1 MDPSF
6 RWGDGNVLM
15 AGAPAKS
22 LLRFLTC
29 GSVDD
34 GKSTLLGR
42 LLYETGNIPE
52 DQLAILRASGR
63 GGEIDYSLH
72 LDGLAAER
80 EQGITIDVAWRYFET
95 GRRKFIVAD
104 TPGHE
109 QYTRNMVTG
118 ASRADAAV
126 LLVDARKGL
135 LTQTLRHSYIARLLG
150 IRHVALAVNK
160 MDLVGYDRTVF
171 DAIAAAYREIAQSLD
186 IEVEAIPVSGAR
198 GDNIASR
205 SAAMSWHDDPTL
217 LDFLH
222 AVPAG
227 SNSADESFA
236 MPVQWVNRPNTDFRG
251 YAGMIAAGSVAPGDE
266 VRLLPSGREAAVA
279 RIVTMDGDLGQASA
293 GQSVTLTLDRE
304 LDCSRGETI
313 AAPDTPLDVADQ
325 FEATLIWMAEQPMLP
340 GRSYRLKLATSIV
353 GAWVTELKSETNVE
367 TLEKLAA
374 RTLGLNGIGTV
385 NLALDRPLP
394 FTSYEDSRELGAF
407 ILIDRDTEA
416 TLGAGLI
423 HHPLRRAENVQ
434 WQAIDVTREARAAAK
449 GQRPKL
455 LWFTGLSGAGKSTIA
470 NLVDRKLHAMGRHS
484 IVLDG
489 DNIRHGLSKNLGF
502 TDADRVENIRRVA
515 EAAKLMTDAGL
526 IVLAALIS
534 PFRAEREMARRI
546 FPEGEFVEI
555 FVDTPL
561 DVAEGRDP
569 KGLYAKARS
578 GALANFTG
586 VDSPYEPPEHPDIR
600 IDTIAMTPEE
610 AAETILRA
618 VL

>member
-1 MDPSF
+1 
-6 RWGDGNVLM
+6 M
-15 AGAPAKS
+15 AAAPKS

-42 LLYETGNIPE
+42 LLFETGKIPE
-52 DQLAILRASGR
+52 DQLATLRAGSR
-63 GGEIDYSLH
+63 TGEIDYALL

-95 GRRKFIVAD
+95 ERRKFIVAD

-135 LTQTLRHSYIARLLG
+135 LTQTLRHSYLVRLLG
-150 IRHVALAVNK
+150 IRHIALAVNK
-160 MDLVGYDRTVF
+160 MDLVGFDRAVF
-171 DAIAAAYREIAQSLD
+171 DAIAAAYREIADSLD
-186 IEVEAIPVSGAR
+186 IEVQAIPVAAAR
-198 GDNIASR
+198 GDNIVSR
-205 SAAMSWHDDPTL
+205 GDALAWHEGPTL

-222 AVPAG
+222 AVPTG
-227 SNSADESFA
+227 TSSVDQPFA
-236 MPVQWVNRPNTDFRG
+236 MPVQYVNRPSADFRG
-251 YAGMIAAGSVAPGDE
+251 YTGMIAAGSVAPGDPI
-266 VRLLPSGREAAVA
+266 RLLPSERTASIS
-279 RIVTMDGDLGQASA
+279 RIVTMDGDLDRALA

-304 LDCSRGETI
+304 LDCSRGEII
-313 AAPDTPLDVADQ
+313 AGTDTPLHAADQ

-340 GRSYRLKLATSIV
+340 GRSYRLKHATSIV

-374 RTLGLNGIGTV
+374 RTLELNGIGTV
-385 NLALDRPLP
+385 NIALDRALP
-394 FTSYEDSRELGAF
+394 FTSYEVSRELGAF
-407 ILIDRDTEA
+407 ILIDRDSEA

-449 GQRPKL
+449 GQAPKL

-470 NLVDRKLHAMGRHS
+470 NLVDRRLHAVGRHS
-484 IVLDG
+484 FVLDG

-555 FVDTPL
+555 FIDTPL
-561 DVAEGRDP
+561 AVAEGRDP

-578 GALANFTG
+578 GTLANFTG

-600 IDTIAMTPEE
+600 IDTTAMTPEE
-610 AAETILRA
+610 AADTILKA
-618 VL
+618 LF

>member
-1 MDPSF
+1 MSE
-6 RWGDGNVLM
+6 
-15 AGAPAKS
+15 GATPAAKS

-42 LLYETGNIPE
+42 LLFETGKIPE
-52 DQLAILRASGR
+52 DQLAALRAAAR
-63 GGEIDYSLH
+63 GGEIDYALL

-95 GRRKFIVAD
+95 ETRKFIVAD

-135 LTQTLRHSYIARLLG
+135 LRQTHRHSYLARLLG
-150 IRHVALAVNK
+150 IRHIALAVNK
-160 MDLVGYDRTVF
+160 MDLVGFDQSVF
-171 DAIAAAYREIAQSLD
+171 GEIANAYRVTAETLG
-186 IEVEAIPVSGAR
+186 IEVLPIPVSGLR
-198 GDNIASR
+198 GDNVVGR
-205 SAAMSWHDDPTL
+205 SDAAPWYAGPTL

-222 AVPAG
+222 GVPASEG
-227 SNSADESFA
+227 AALDRPFA
-236 MPVQWVNRPNTDFRG
+236 MPVQWVNRATADFRG
-251 YAGMIAAGSVAPGDE
+251 YAGMVTSGSVSPGDA
-266 VRLLPSGREAAVA
+266 VRLLPSGRTASVS
-279 RIVTMDGDLGQASA
+279 RILTGRGDLGHALA
-293 GQSVTLTLDRE
+293 GQSVTLTLDRDV
-304 LDCSRGETI
+304 DCPRGEVI
-313 AAPDTPLDVADQ
+313 AAPDAPLHVADQ
-325 FEATLIWMAEQPMLP
+325 FEATLVWMAERPMLP

-374 RTLGLNGIGTV
+374 RTLELNGIGTV
-385 NLALDRPLP
+385 NIALDRPLP
-394 FTSYEDSRELGAF
+394 FTSYDESRELGAF
-407 ILIDRDTEA
+407 ILIDRDSEA
-416 TLGAGLI
+416 TLGAGMI
-423 HHPLRRAENVQ
+423 HHPLRRAENIQ
-434 WQAIDVTREARAAAK
+434 WQAIHVTREARAAAK
-449 GQRPKL
+449 NQQPKL

-470 NLVDRKLHAMGRHS
+470 NLVDRKLHALGKHS
-484 IVLDG
+484 FVLDG

-502 TDADRVENIRRVA
+502 TDAERVENIRRVA

-534 PFRAEREMARRI
+534 PFRAEREMVRRI
-546 FPEGEFVEI
+546 FPVGEFVEI

-561 DVAEGRDP
+561 EVAEQRDP

-578 GALANFTG
+578 GALVNFTG
-586 VDSPYEPPEHPDIR
+586 VDSPYEPPERPDIR
-600 IDTIAMTPEE
+600 IDTTAVTPEE
-610 AAETILRA
+610 AAEAIIKA

>member
-1 MDPSF
+1 MT
-6 RWGDGNVLM
+6 
-15 AGAPAKS
+15 AAAPKS

-42 LLYETGNIPE
+42 LLFETGRIPD
-52 DQLAILRASGR
+52 DQLAALQASSRGR
-63 GGEIDYSLH
+63 EIDYALL

-95 GRRKFIVAD
+95 DRRKFVVAD

-135 LTQTLRHSYIARLLG
+135 LTQTLRHSYLARLLG
-150 IRHVALAVNK
+150 IRHIVLAVNK
-160 MDLVGYDRTVF
+160 MDLVGFDQAVF
-171 DAIAAAYREIAQSLD
+171 QEIAKAYSAMAGTLD
-186 IEVEAIPVSGAR
+186 LQVHAIPLAAAR
-198 GDNIASR
+198 GDNITAVSDATPWY
-205 SAAMSWHDDPTL
+205 SGPTL
-217 LDFLH
+217 LDLLH
-222 AVPAG
+222 DLPAG
-227 SNSADESFA
+227 ESTAPTSFA
-236 MPVQWVNRPNTDFRG
+236 MPVQWVSRPDADFRG
-251 YAGMIAAGSVAPGDE
+251 YAGMIAAGQVAPGDP
-266 VRLLPSGREAAVA
+266 VRLLPSGRTASVS
-279 RIVTMDGDLGQASA
+279 RIVTMDGDLEQAVT
-293 GQSVTLTLDRE
+293 GQSITLVLDRE
-304 LDCSRGETI
+304 LDCSRGEI
-313 AAPDTPLDVADQ
+313 VAAPETPLHVADQ
-325 FEATLIWMAEQPMLP
+325 FEATLVWMAEQPMLP
-340 GRSYRLKLATSIV
+340 GRSYRLKLATSTV
-353 GAWVTELKSETNVE
+353 GAWVTELKSATDVE

-374 RTLGLNGIGTV
+374 RTLELNGIGTV
-385 NLALDRPLP
+385 NIALDRPLP
-394 FTSYEDSRELGAF
+394 FTSYEESRELGAF
-407 ILIDRDTEA
+407 ILIDRDSAA
-416 TLGAGLI
+416 TLGAGMI

-449 GQRPKL
+449 NQQPKL

-470 NLVDRKLHAMGRHS
+470 NLVDRKLHAMGKHS
-484 IVLDG
+484 FVLDG

-502 TDADRVENIRRVA
+502 TDAERVENIRRVA

-546 FPEGEFVEI
+546 FPAGEFVEI
-555 FVDTPL
+555 FIDTPL
-561 DVAEGRDP
+561 GVAEERDP

-578 GALANFTG
+578 GALTNFTG

-600 IDTIAMTPEE
+600 IDTTAMTPEE
-610 AAETILRA
+610 AAEAIIRA
-618 VL
+618 ML